1 MDRILGAARWQFAL
15 AYLDDVV
22 VYSNTFE
29 EHLVHL
35 DTVLAALE
43 RAGLTISP
51 AKCRFAFES
60 VALLGYKVPS
70 LGLMTDEDKTRAV
83 LDFPEPMNAAE
94 ARRFF
99 AMSAWYR
106 RFVKD
111 FAARAE
117 PINKSFVG
125 STFVWDVAE
134 RAAFEDLKAAITTAP
149 VLARPD
155 FRRPFVLAVDA
166 SKQGLGG
173 VLLQTDDNGEERP
186 LLYVSR
192 QTTDGEKRYAPTHL
206 ELAAVWWCVKK
217 LHHYLD
223 GSSLEVRTDH
233 NALKWLWDLKP
244 SEMHETRVQK
254 FKMALAPL
262 ENKIKISY
270 HRGKD
275 NVVADALSR
284 APVPDVKLD
293 DKQATLIFT
302 AREYKKLPELDMVA
316 AAVRVIRSISV
327 LRLGTGELDLWAAAY
342 AADPHWRRIW
352 KRFKTRA
359 TADQGSVP
367 SPAEVENEDIEE
379 GEEGD
384 AEIVAN
390 DDASSVHLD
399 TEPTSP
405 PKEVKEPTASPRREL
420 RPRRILAVH
429 RAEENSIFFVNDGL
443 LYVQTDETHVAT
455 HVRTCYECQANKV
468 PRHKPYGE
476 LQPIVTENEVF
487 HTLGMDFITG
497 VPKTELGHDSNLNV
511 VCKYSRYAIFIPG
524 CITDTAEQ
532 VATRF
537 LNHVYPISGLPKAI
551 ISDRDTR
558 FTSAFWSRLLASLD
572 IKMAMSTAFHAQT
585 DGLVERI
592 NGQLETMLRHYVAID
607 QHDWDTKLPS
617 LAMAYNSQR
626 QSSTTFSPYRLVFNR
641 EPSVFPLRDLA
652 QAADKTGAKV
662 NDIFAVHAD
671 AQAAMEIVRE
681 RQRAGYNSRH
691 QPLEFA
697 VGDAVMISLKNYK
710 FDLDPTENA
719 RAKLAA
725 RQGGPYK
732 IKARVGRP
740 AYELEVP
747 EWFRAHPVLPIS
759 ALEPFH
765 GDPDNFHPRAQAGV
779 AGGGGEDEL
788 RIRDF
793 LGRRPTQLREGIAFD
808 YLVKWAGP
816 KSTWQCDSRLPTL
829 EWPKKKF
836 ERLARE
842 QLHLTRLSR
851 TATII
856 LPEAQDRAGGRQR
869 RRRED
874 AGLFVGGGG

>member
-1 MDRILGAARWQFAL
+1 
-15 AYLDDVV
+15 
-22 VYSNTFE
+22 
-29 EHLVHL
+29 
-35 DTVLAALE
+35 
-43 RAGLTISP
+43 
-51 AKCRFAFES
+51 
-60 VALLGYKVPS
+60 
-70 LGLMTDEDKTRAV
+70 
-83 LDFPEPMNAAE
+83 
-94 ARRFF
+94 
-99 AMSAWYR
+99 
-106 RFVKD
+106 
-111 FAARAE
+111 
-117 PINKSFVG
+117 
-125 STFVWDVAE
+125 
-134 RAAFEDLKAAITTAP
+134 
-149 VLARPD
+149 
-155 FRRPFVLAVDA
+155 
-166 SKQGLGG
+166 
-173 VLLQTDDNGEERP
+173 
-186 LLYVSR
+186 
-192 QTTDGEKRYAPTHL
+192 
-206 ELAAVWWCVKK
+206 
-217 LHHYLD
+217 
-223 GSSLEVRTDH
+223 
-233 NALKWLWDLKP
+233 
-244 SEMHETRVQK
+244 
-254 FKMALAPL
+254 
-262 ENKIKISY
+262 
-270 HRGKD
+270 
-275 NVVADALSR
+275 
-284 APVPDVKLD
+284 
-293 DKQATLIFT
+293 
-302 AREYKKLPELDMVA
+302 
-316 AAVRVIRSISV
+316 
-327 LRLGTGELDLWAAAY
+327 
-342 AADPHWRRIW
+342 ADPHWRRIW

-367 SPAEVENEDIEE
+367 SPAEVEDEDIEE
-379 GEEGD
+379 GEERD
-384 AEIVAN
+384 AEIVAD

-405 PKEVKEPTASPRREL
+405 PKEVKEPTAPPRRGL

-443 LYVQTDETHVAT
+443 LYVQTDETVRLCVPKQILEQLIHEYHKSIRAAHPSAERTHGMMKDHIFAHGLAQHVAT

-497 VPKTELGHDSNLNV
+497 VPKTELGHNSILNV

-671 AQAAMEIVRE
+671 AQAAMDIARE
-681 RQRAGYNSRH
+681 RQRAGYNSRD

-725 RQGGPYK
+725 RQG
-732 IKARVGRP
+732 
-740 AYELEVP
+740 
-747 EWFRAHPVLPIS
+747 
-759 ALEPFH
+759 
-765 GDPDNFHPRAQAGV
+765 
-779 AGGGGEDEL
+779 
-788 RIRDF
+788 
-793 LGRRPTQLREGIAFD
+793 
-808 YLVKWAGP
+808 
-816 KSTWQCDSRLPTL
+816 
-829 EWPKKKF
+829 
-836 ERLARE
+836 
-842 QLHLTRLSR
+842 
-851 TATII
+851 
-856 LPEAQDRAGGRQR
+856 
-869 RRRED
+869 
-874 AGLFVGGGG
+874 